1 MRPGDDVSRNEPI
14 TDPLTGVSPG
24 THGSIHSAGLSAHH
38 HGHITTTD
46 VLTTDERDLCSLGHR
61 ISGLDGRHHATRLD
75 HAQSDAL
82 DGLGRG

>member
-1 MRPGDDVSRNEPI
+1 MGASNDVGGYKAIANALASISTGAHCSVHR
-14 TDPLTGVSPG
+14 TGLTS
-24 THGSIHSAGLSAHH
+24 HH